1 MERSFRASILG
12 LGCTDVVSIRQHIH
26 DVLVMDADV
35 EWVPA
40 NQDDLDFL
48 VVNSSFINSNS
59 IQSLLKRKPM
69 PVLLVNHHSMSE
81 GQQQDVLSLP
91 LSEHSKVKQW
101 IRDYVIDKKSLSTA
115 AFSAQNTYS
124 LASEDLSVLEAL
136 RNPAHRIVQVF
147 DSRGTIGVVDTVK
160 GVLRLVPERRGRIE
174 LDGSWRFEPV
184 YTMPAWP
191 VSLDL
196 VQWLWEMAWSSQQC
210 ATLLDVQ
217 QPLRLLSWPQPSN
230 ADRKEVLSM
239 SAYLAKDQMNAVQ
252 LAAASQVSLGR
263 AQHFLSALLA
273 SGCGVK
279 VQSSSYAAATLPS
292 PEQRPASGFR
302 RLLSSLR
309 SHLGI

>member
-26 DVLVMDADV
+26 DVLVMDADI

-48 VVNSSFINSNS
+48 VVNSTFINSNS

-69 PVLLVNHHSMSE
+69 PVLLVNHHSMPD
-81 GQQQDVLSLP
+81 GQQDVLSLP

-101 IRDYVIDKKSLSTA
+101 IRDYVIDKKSLA
-115 AFSAQNTYS
+115 IAISAQTSYS
-124 LASEDLSVLEAL
+124 LASEDLSVLEEL

-147 DSRGTIGVVDTVK
+147 DSRGTIGVVDTVS

-174 LDGSWRFEPV
+174 LDGSWRFEPI
-184 YTMPAWP
+184 YAMPAWP

-210 ATLLDVQ
+210 ATLLDIQ
-217 QPLRLLSWPQPSN
+217 QPLRLLSWPQPPE
-230 ADRKEVLSM
+230 ADRKEVLAM
-239 SAYLAKDQMNAVQ
+239 SAFLAKDPMNAVQ

-279 VQSSSYAAATLPS
+279 TQASSYAAATLPP